1 MLYRDVSRCIKTPF
15 FWKRFSFI
23 HKTRWQSEVCSHA
36 SSSFVWRIF
45 RFVRDDILSYWS
57 HWRGFVLNKKLK
69 SLQVMGYMM
78 RFTFGQITFIT
89 VCAFPSFP
97 ELHFKPFDFGLWIS
111 SAFKVCSL
119 HHFNC
124 VLLRAIDPRDCCTAS
139 AFRCISPV
147 FDAIS
152 NAYDM
157 CPKVKHS
164 QPSRLLHSKCIPQ
177 VCLPTSCMHL
187 YIYIYICII

>member
-1 MLYRDVSRCIKTPF
+1 MI
-15 FWKRFSFI
+15 
-23 HKTRWQSEVCSHA
+23 
-36 SSSFVWRIF
+36 
-45 RFVRDDILSYWS
+45 
-57 HWRGFVLNKKLK
+57 
-69 SLQVMGYMM
+69 

-177 VCLPTSCMHL
+177 VCLPTYCMQL
-187 YIYIYICII
+187 YIYIYVLSNGIATEFFQDANGMRLKCKDIFGMRLDCVLE